1 MTSEGLGEMEMFEG
15 DFADTCAE
23 KFPVT
28 SVDGRAEGLACT
40 GPGART
46 TICVSGNFHYHL
58 QCLENVFVIYAFK
71 NLTFYFT

>member
-46 TICVSGNFHYHL
+46 AICVSGN
-58 QCLENVFVIYAFK
+58 VFK
-71 NLTFYFT
+71 D